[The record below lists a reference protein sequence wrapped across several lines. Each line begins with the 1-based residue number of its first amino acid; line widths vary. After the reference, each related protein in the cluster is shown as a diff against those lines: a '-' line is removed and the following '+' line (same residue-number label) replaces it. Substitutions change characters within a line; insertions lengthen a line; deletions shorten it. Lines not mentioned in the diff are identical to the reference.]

1 MQEKKKQ
8 GNLYNLHRIFLFS
21 LINPRARFQ
30 EKPQQTLF
38 FFYFEF
44 TKKCSLSFL
53 EIISNAIIIII
64 KEVKGNT

>member
-21 LINPRARFQ
+21 LINPRASFQ

-38 FFYFEF
+38 FYF
-44 TKKCSLSFL
+44 LLFL
-53 EIISNAIIIII
+53 
-64 KEVKGNT
+64 GNY

>member
-38 FFYFEF
+38 FFILNSL
-44 TKKCSLSFL
+44 KKVHHLSWKL
-53 EIISNAIIIII
+53 LAMQ
-64 KEVKGNT
+64 